1 MSGADRVRL
10 REPFNQAAERYERTR
25 PGYPPGLFA
34 GLARPGWISNA
45 ALRFGE
51 AWWWSTT
58 R

>member
-51 AWWWSTT
+51 AW
-58 R
+58 